1 MLIQMIRG
9 GYGLREGKFVTLKTK
24 ADEPFEVDEETA
36 KRLCDTL
43 EVAVR
48 VGDKKTSKTQIEDNT
63 ALIQRYKALGGKG
76 CPNSWKAD
84 TLKAKIAELEALK
97 TAKNDN
103 DSANSED
110 EDVNDNDNEKAD
122 ETSEGDEESD
132 EDDVV
137 DGEIETD
144 ENAPDFSN
152 ESGIA

>member
-48 VGDKKTSKTQIEDNT
+48 VGGEKTSKTQTEDNT
-63 ALIQRYKALGGKG
+63 ALIQRYKELGGKG

-97 TAKNDN
+97 KAEDESDEDDEDDEDANGNDN
-103 DSANSED
+103 DKD
-110 EDVNDNDNEKAD
+110 D
-122 ETSEGDEESD
+122 ETSEVDEESD
-132 EDDVV
+132 EDDIV

-144 ENAPDFSN
+144 EKAPDFSN
-152 ESGIA
+152 ESGVA